1 MDNMNYKI
9 MFMYIQHSSMYRT
22 GTYNFM
28 TISSGHS
35 TYPLLLQ
42 CPTMGLYTS
51 VWGISFVQGVS
62 QWDTQLGKRVA
73 KICKSQLH

>member
-9 MFMYIQHSSMYRT
+9 VFMYSQHSRMYRT

-28 TISSGHS
+28 TISNGHS

-42 CPTMGLYTS
+42 GPTRRLYST

-62 QWDTQLGKRVA
+62 QM
-73 KICKSQLH
+73 